1 MYIPKVYLRHYT
13 LRQNIDVKK
22 KFSDKIHV
30 IYAWVGAPRKLT

>member
-22 KFSDKIHV
+22 KFSDKIQL
-30 IYAWVGAPRKLT
+30 YMRELELPEN